1 MTIFVVMA
9 VDPLAVPKINERI
22 LTRLPGNFISAGANV
37 WFVAGSGTAKEMS
50 DQLGV
55 TAPEAE
61 VISGVIVVSINGYF
75 GRAPAPI
82 WEWIAAKMATP
93 AVK

>member
-1 MTIFVVMA
+1 MTIFAVMA
-9 VDPLAVPKINERI
+9 VDPLAVAKISERI
-22 LTRLPGNFISAGANV
+22 LARFPGNSIPAGTNI

-55 TAPEAE
+55 TAPETE

-82 WEWIAAKMATP
+82 WEWIAAKMAAP